1 MVLSWTCAILADVLF
16 LEKFVHLKDDFFGV
30 FIVDVIYDV
39 TSGARSLSD
48 GDFIGSKP
56 PLLAMG

>member
-1 MVLSWTCAILADVLF
+1 MLSYTYAILADVLF

-30 FIVDVIYDV
+30 FIVDVIC
-39 TSGARSLSD
+39 GARSLSD
-48 GDFIGSKP
+48 GDFIGSKH